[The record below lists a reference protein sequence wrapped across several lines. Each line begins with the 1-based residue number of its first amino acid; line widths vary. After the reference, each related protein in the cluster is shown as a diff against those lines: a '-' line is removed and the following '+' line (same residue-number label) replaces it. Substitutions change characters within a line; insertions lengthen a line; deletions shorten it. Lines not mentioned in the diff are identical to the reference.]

1 MPAPRRLPLT
11 TWEKNLVT
19 RLLTPTFSYLARSKS
34 AGCQSGEE
42 GTLSHGNRM
51 KPLAL
56 EWSLCCGWFVASMA
70 FNYSA
75 LWLLMLLIF
84 ASLFHHRFHHWCL
97 IPYQNSHVAQITG
110 LVVPVCRRAASFH
123 STTDTTILQK
133 PPYSTGSAHKRPST
147 SPSPISIQ
155 HRKPSSFSSPTNSH
169 RKPPSSSSPTCSQP
183 KTPPASLS
191 PINSQ
196 HRKATF
202 SSSPK
207 RSTTPAQVTDLYFLG
222 EKNGFF

>member
-11 TWEKNLVT
+11 EWEKNLVT

-34 AGCQSGEE
+34 AGCQSGVE

-51 KPLAL
+51 SPLAL
-56 EWSLCCGWFVASMA
+56 EWSLCSGWFVASTA

-84 ASLFHHRFHHWCL
+84 SSITVSTIF
-97 IPYQNSHVAQITG
+97 PYQNSHVAQITG

-133 PPYSTGSAHKRPST
+133 PPYSTGSAHKRPSA
-147 SPSPISIQ
+147 SLSPISI
-155 HRKPSSFSSPTNSH
+155 HS
-169 RKPPSSSSPTCSQP
+169 KPPSSSSPICSQP
-183 KTPPASLS
+183 KIAPASLS
-191 PINSQ
+191 AINSQ
-196 HRKATF
+196 HRKATV
-202 SSSPK
+202 SSSPN
-207 RSTTPAQVTDLYFLG
+207 RSTTPAQVICIFWE
-222 EKNGFF
+222 EKLLFVRFFGLKDVCK